1 MSNELDKYRNNAVSK
16 INKIIKDEYKSRIIE
31 KSIYN
36 YCITYSTK
44 NNISRNWSNILFK
57 NLYLNKLIS
66 IYSNIDNDSYL
77 KNLNF
82 RELILKDKIDLE
94 EIANMSQYDIFP
106 ERWKYLIDEKIKKD
120 KLLSEMKPNEMT
132 DQFRCGKC
140 GERKCSYFAAQTRS
154 ADEPMTIFVT
164 CLNCNNRFKK

>member
-1 MSNELDKYRNNAVSK
+1 MSNELDKYRNSAVSK
-16 INKIIKDEYKSRIIE
+16 INKIIKDEYKSRVIE

-82 RELILKDKIDLE
+82 RELIIKDKIDLE

>member
-1 MSNELDKYRNNAVSK
+1 MSNELDKYRNSAVSK
-16 INKIIKDEYKSRIIE
+16 INKIIKDEYKSRVIE

>member
-1 MSNELDKYRNNAVSK
+1 MSSELDIYRNKSVSK
-16 INKIIKDEYKSRIIE
+16 INDIIKDDYKSRIIE

-36 YCITYSTK
+36 YCITYSMK
-44 NNISRNWSNILFK
+44 NNISRNWDNKLFK
-57 NLYLNKLIS
+57 NLYLNKLLS
-66 IYSNIDNDSYL
+66 IYSNIKDDSYL
-77 KNLNF
+77 QNLNF
-82 RELILKDKIDLE
+82 KQSIIDDNIDLE